1 MLDLEKAIKN
11 SGNYAFVMEFKPD
24 FPIEIFGRDDPF
36 SVNGH
41 ALLGEMIH
49 PDDYMPLCEIISGI
63 ISGEKNEMSAHSRLK
78 TSNGYRW
85 FYISGALDDTEEGER
100 LSGMM
105 FDVSEFFDCDGEDDV
120 MKLMRSRSEK
130 SMRFARAVPSL
141 LEILGVNYLERIQ
154 QPFSRI
160 NGLYSV
166 ILDKKGNI
174 IAAPCDQDKSL
185 NLNKMSYQRKKQI
198 RIKHQDAAWWVIASE
213 RSEDIADT
221 APLLDI
227 MVQTVSEIANSYL
240 VISEEVENSHNANK
254 LLGQNFEDQILVN
267 NIYSLILQ
275 SKSAETAFESVVPL
289 IREYFDLDGIMFCRE
304 GKESRKVIEWDKN
317 GKTREFI
324 SNYPSDPKLNM
335 ELDNSPVVC
344 ISEDE
349 LKGEKGKNRS
359 CALSRIYE
367 NGIPKGVIIFIA
379 HGRNRKWT
387 NRDRKVL
394 RSITQI
400 ISTVMCRTF
409 VA

>member
-1 MLDLEKAIKN
+1 MLDLQKAIKN

-24 FPIEIFGRDDPF
+24 FPIEVFGRDNPF
-36 SVNGH
+36 SNNGH
-41 ALLGEMIH
+41 ALLGDMIH
-49 PDDYMPLCEIISGI
+49 PDDYMPLCEIISSI
-63 ISGEKNEMSAHSRLK
+63 ISGEKKEMSAHSRLR
-78 TSNGYRW
+78 TNDGYRW
-85 FYISGALDDTEEGER
+85 FYISGAADDSEEGEK
-100 LSGMM
+100 LIGMM
-105 FDVSEFFDCDGEDDV
+105 FDVSEFFECDGEDNV
-120 MKLMRSRSEK
+120 VKHMRSRSEK

-141 LEILGVNYLERIQ
+141 ADILGVNYLERIQ

-166 ILDKKGNI
+166 ILDKEGDI
-174 IAAPCDQDKSL
+174 IATPCDQDKTL

-213 RSEDIADT
+213 HSEDIADT

-240 VISEEVENSHNANK
+240 VISEEMENSNNANK

-267 NIYSLILQ
+267 NIYSLIIQ
-275 SKSAETAFESVVPL
+275 SKSAEMAFENIVPL
-289 IREYFDLDGIMFCRE
+289 IREYFELDEIMFCME
-304 GKESRKVIEWDKN
+304 GSESRKIFEWDKE
-317 GKTREFI
+317 GRTKEFI
-324 SNYPSDPKLNM
+324 SNHKSDPKLSK
-335 ELDNSPVVC
+335 ELDNNAVVC
-344 ISEDE
+344 ISEDA

-367 NGIPKGVIIFIA
+367 NGISKGVILFIA
-379 HGRNRKWT
+379 HEQNRKWT

-394 RSITQI
+394 RNITQI